1 LLEVL
6 VLCVVIEG
14 DLGWVG
20 GVAAV
25 AADGR
30 RGATSLPLWMPCI
43 LARFAFDWCSKE
55 LGGIGE
61 KSLTEF
67 FVFLRSAC
75 RVFVSICIPISP
87 KFKNSF

>member
-1 LLEVL
+1 M
-6 VLCVVIEG
+6 LCVVIDG
-14 DLGWVG
+14 DLGRVG

-30 RGATSLPLWMPCI
+30 RGAKSLPLWMACI
-43 LARFAFDWCSKE
+43 LARLAFDWCSKE

-67 FVFLRSAC
+67 SCF
-75 RVFVSICIPISP
+75 
-87 KFKNSF
+87 